1 MKSADSAEQK
11 DTLERIKV
19 ELCNVLAAERLILRE
34 RTSAS
39 ERESGGLFTSADTS
53 HEVECN
59 NNNTEYGSPGERA
72 LTTLMTALDREY
84 DVDGGNSSECEFTSI
99 SSSSGKECCTEKSDK
114 NSGSNNVTDST
125 VPSQQRCSSSNNVPK
140 CDHMQGIQNDNRDSN
155 DDSEIPSANLPED
168 AAPGATCST
177 LWHESN
183 HQNRSKS
190 TPTEIVYG
198 TEGSLSKF
206 GGVVDSDREE
216 GSSQQTGDIYGT
228 RSHDTSLDSF
238 GYVNQIEEGCK
249 IEENQSDL
257 KDISKCSTRNG
268 KASQHSSGYN
278 AKQIGEYKS
287 IKAGNSV
294 DHSLLDSRD
303 KENYGAID
311 TEVTK
316 SLRSVE
322 SKEISYGYE
331 KEVEQNTE
339 PSDNDLAENQN
350 RVKCIKPTENA
361 TDRSNEAPLDG
372 INPFVNDIKSTE
384 KIQERG
390 GTNHKETGQPTQ
402 TIPDPSKSQGGGG
415 KLNKSSLATASP
427 KSTWEE
433 CYGNEKDAAWLTVA
447 AMYLKRRV
455 LAGMMGL
462 SVCRGRSQY
471 CCCLCPV
478 TDDDEQP
485 FWLVVGSSGILKL
498 KFFLWGWGCRIRFR
512 FVSRGAIQPWAF
524 YASSVAAAGS
534 SRKLGRCV
542 GMGIYFL
549 IRAGGGAS
557 TNYLNPGLIAPMMR
571 SPSKLDYHENGTQPY
586 ILHSWVQYKFMNYCT
601 SCAYVFLSY
610 AFCLLSFFPYL

>member
-1 MKSADSAEQK
+1 MAEDYRPRNLANPNPLCRVHSSENQSQIKKYMKCVDSNVQK
-11 DTLERIKV
+11 ETLERIKV
-19 ELCNVLAAERLILRE
+19 GLCNVLAAERLILRE
-34 RTSAS
+34 RMSAS
-39 ERESGGLFTSADTS
+39 ERERDELSTSADIS

-72 LTTLMTALDREY
+72 LTTLMTSLDIEY
-84 DVDGGNSSECEFTSI
+84 DVDNGDSSEREFTSI
-99 SSSSGKECCTEKSDK
+99 SSSSGKECCTEKSD

-125 VPSQQRCSSSNNVPK
+125 LSSRQRCHSSNNVPK
-140 CDHMQGIQNDNRDSN
+140 CDHMQGIQNDNRDNN
-155 DDSEIPSANLPED
+155 DDSEIPSPNLPED

-206 GGVVDSDREE
+206 GVEVNSDREE
-216 GSSQQTGDIYGT
+216 GSSRQTVDIYST

-268 KASQHSSGYN
+268 EASQHSSGYN
-278 AKQIGEYKS
+278 AKQIGEYNG

-294 DHSLLDSRD
+294 DQSLLGSGDT
-303 KENYGAID
+303 ENYGAID
-311 TEVTK
+311 TKVVK

-322 SKEISYGYE
+322 RTEIRYGYQ
-331 KEVEQNTE
+331 KEVLQNTE

-350 RVKCIKPTENA
+350 RVKCITPIEDVI
-361 TDRSNEAPLDG
+361 DRSNEAPFG
-372 INPFVNDIKSTE
+372 EINSFVNGIKSTE
-384 KIQERG
+384 KVQERG
-390 GTNHKETGQPTQ
+390 GTNHKETGQPIQ
-402 TIPDPSKSQGGGG
+402 TIPDPSKPQGGG
-415 KLNKSSLATASP
+415 KPNKSSLAAASP
-427 KSTWEE
+427 KTAWEE

-485 FWLVVGSSGILKL
+485 FWLVV
-498 KFFLWGWGCRIRFR
+498 
-512 FVSRGAIQPWAF
+512 A
-524 YASSVAAAGS
+524 
-534 SRKLGRCV
+534 
-542 GMGIYFL
+542 
-549 IRAGGGAS
+549 
-557 TNYLNPGLIAPMMR
+557 
-571 SPSKLDYHENGTQPY
+571 
-586 ILHSWVQYKFMNYCT
+586 
-601 SCAYVFLSY
+601 
-610 AFCLLSFFPYL
+610 